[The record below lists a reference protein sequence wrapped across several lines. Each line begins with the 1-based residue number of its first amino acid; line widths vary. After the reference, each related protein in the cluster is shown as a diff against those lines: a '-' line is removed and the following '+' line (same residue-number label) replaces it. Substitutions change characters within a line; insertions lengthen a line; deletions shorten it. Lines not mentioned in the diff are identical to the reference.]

1 MINAKA
7 FKLACSGSET
17 CFSPSMYEGGGC
29 KTHPKLRFLGH
40 FKKGAG
46 CDIVI
51 GWLCSFLPGLWRLV
65 LVLNLS
71 GLQQSSSIHQRPAT
85 KQQHTSKACNKAAAY
100 IKGLQQSSSIH
111 QRPATKQ
118 QHIKGLQQ
126 SSSIHQRPATKQ
138 QHIKGLQ
145 QSSSIHQRR
154 CKLLYYESGF
164 ETCFGWDPQHQRCR
178 DPICKNAPTS
188 RIQILAT
195 SYFEKRGS
203 RCYDTVLD
211 GPGPAVSKTCVRRL
225 GRSQF
230 RGGAWAGI
238 PPR

>member
-85 KQQHTSKACNKAAAY
+85 KQQH
-100 IKGLQQSSSIH
+100 
-111 QRPATKQ
+111 
-118 QHIKGLQQ
+118 
-126 SSSIHQRPATKQ
+126 
-138 QHIKGLQ
+138 IKGLQ

-154 CKLLYYESGF
+154 CKLLYYIIWIRDVFWLG
-164 ETCFGWDPQHQRCR
+164 PPAPRCR
-178 DPICKNAPTS
+178 MNIAKTHPTS